1 MSLTQF
7 SFGMHGINNSWNP
20 EAPAYSGIT
29 DTDLGHVDKLLTQIR
44 AAMS

>member
-20 EAPAYSGIT
+20 EAPAHSGIT
-29 DTDLGHVDKLLTQIR
+29 DDQPHLSGPV
-44 AAMS
+44 